1 MTPLTPGPD
10 RSIARHWRDARLV
23 GWFRQIYAVPRLRD
37 WLLLGIFALAVLIG
51 WLAYIGGKPLFR
63 RWKSAR
69 AIAQARAFLRD
80 NDLANAQLALLV
92 AFQTRVTTDA
102 YVALADFLEQG
113 ESAEAVEARRLAAQS
128 APTDLALR
136 LAWSTTAL
144 HFRDLA
150 SARVALAACSSPE
163 KMTEAYLRAAAAYA
177 LITGEF
183 PEADRLLDLLQHLKG
198 DQPNLRLLHAAVRV
212 NSAQPERA
220 AAARADLRRLTEDP
234 TQRLAALRVLLAD
247 ALAKRDPLAA
257 AEFAAAVSVEPT
269 ASFADWL
276 NAAVAEKFAR
286 PASGPSSGLLAK
298 IQTTAAADPE
308 SAMHYARWLV
318 AQFGAR
324 SAAEWLASLPP
335 DFSAKPVLLRMRAD
349 VAALLGDWPALR
361 SLLELGAWG
370 QLSPASIDFAFAAR
384 LSRDFNAPEVAQ
396 RAWAQ
401 AIEDTKTSASGLDA
415 LSRLAQIWR
424 WPAEQREVLLARV
437 RHFPSEPTAFLRL
450 AQEYLAARDTRGL
463 RDLYR
468 LFNDG
473 SDRFDPKL
481 QDWALLSLLTE
492 PATAPNEATRTLAM
506 LHAKDTANQHYAT
519 NYAFALCQLGRHAE
533 ACALLDRLD
542 ADGKELP
549 ERAPYLAA
557 IYAAAGRRDEARAAL
572 RRAPPERALLPE
584 EVALLRKAEGLLA
597 R

>member
-1 MTPLTPGPD
+1 MTPRAPGPD
-10 RSIARHWRDARLV
+10 KRIAPDWRETPLV
-23 GWFRQIYAVPRLRD
+23 EWFRQIYSVPRLRD
-37 WLLLGIFALAVLIG
+37 WLLLSIVAFAVLIG
-51 WLAYIGGKPLFR
+51 WLGYVGGKPLFR

-69 AIAQARAFLRD
+69 AIAQARAFLHDR
-80 NDLANAQLALLV
+80 DLANAQLALLV
-92 AFQTRVTTDA
+92 AFQALVTTDA
-102 YVALADFLEQG
+102 YVTLADFLEQG
-113 ESAEAVEARRLAAQS
+113 ESPEAVEARRLAAQS
-128 APTDLALR
+128 TPTDLALR

-150 SARVALAACSSPE
+150 SARVALAGCSAPE
-163 KMTEAYLRAAAAYA
+163 KKTEAYLRAAAAYA
-177 LITGEF
+177 LIAGEF
-183 PEADRLLDLLQHLKG
+183 PEADRLLALLQQLKG
-198 DQPNLRLLHAAVRV
+198 DQPELRLLHAAVRV
-212 NSAQPERA
+212 NSVQPERA

-257 AEFAAAVSVEPT
+257 AEFAGAMSAEPT

-276 NAAVAEKFAR
+276 NAAAAEQFAH
-286 PASGPSSGLLAK
+286 PASGPSAALLAR
-298 IQTTAAADPE
+298 IRVTAAADPE

-324 SAAEWLASLPP
+324 SAVEWLASLPP
-335 DFSAKPVLLRMRAD
+335 DFSAKPVLLTMRAD

-361 SLLELGAWG
+361 SLLERGAWG
-370 QLSPASIDFAFAAR
+370 QLSPASVDFAFAAR
-384 LSRDFNAPEVAQ
+384 LSRDFNAPEVAR
-396 RAWAQ
+396 RAWTQ
-401 AIEDTKTSASGLDA
+401 AIEDTKTSPSGLDA
-415 LSRLAQIWR
+415 LARLAQIWR
-424 WPAEQREVLLARV
+424 WPEELRGVLLARV
-437 RHFPSEPTAFLRL
+437 RYFPSEPTAFLKL

-492 PATAPNEATRTLAM
+492 PTSVPNEATRTLEM
-506 LHAKDTANQHYAT
+506 LHAKDKLNQHYAT
-519 NYAFALCQLGRHAE
+519 NYAFALFQLGRHAE
-533 ACALLDRLD
+533 ACALVDRLD
-542 ADGKELP
+542 AGGKELP

-557 IYAAAGRRDEARAAL
+557 IYAAAGRKDEARAAL